1 MPMPTASDVHRDAD
15 LSNIAIGYKNPDK
28 NYIAD
33 LIFPI
38 IETDK
43 MSDYYYI
50 WTKDFF
56 FRNQVNLRAPG
67 GAYPAGGLAVSD
79 TQFVTKNWS
88 LSYLMPREVQAN
100 ADAALDLERVGAEW
114 LADQFMLNRE
124 ILASQTLFITG
135 VWGTTTSLAGT
146 DQWSDF
152 ANSDPITNFQT
163 ALETVEGNT
172 GMTPNTA
179 VFGVQAWN
187 KVKRHPDLLDIYK
200 YTTRGILTEEQ
211 VAQALGVEKVLIG
224 RAMQNTAAEDVAFA
238 GAYIWGKSCLIC
250 YVPPSPGIFVPMSG
264 ATFVW
269 RNQGLTLT
277 IDRIAVD
284 RQKSDALQG
293 DQQFVHQA
301 VGSDLGYMY
310 LTVVA

>member
-1 MPMPTASDVHRDAD
+1 MPTASDVHRDAD

-33 LIFPI
+33 LIFPQ

-67 GAYPAGGLAVSD
+67 GVYPAGGLAVSD

-114 LADQFMLNRE
+114 LADQFALNRE
-124 ILASQTLFITG
+124 ILASTTLFITG
-135 VWGTTTSLAGT
+135 VWGTTTSLTGVE
-146 DQWSDF
+146 QWDDY
-152 ANSDPITNFQT
+152 ANSTPIENFQT
-163 ALETVEGNT
+163 AIETVEAAT

-179 VFGVQAWN
+179 VLGVQAFN
-187 KVKRHPDLLDIYK
+187 KLRRHPDLIDLFK
-200 YTTRGILTEEQ
+200 YTTKGILSTEQ
-211 VAQALGVEKVLIG
+211 VAEAVGIEKIVVG
-224 RAMQNTAAEDVAFA
+224 RAMRNTAAESVAFA
-238 GAYIWGKSCLIC
+238 GSYIWGKSCLIC

-269 RNQGLTLT
+269 KNQGLTLT

-284 RQKSDALQG
+284 QQKSDALQG
-293 DQQFVHQA
+293 DQQFVHQC

-310 LTVVA
+310 LTVVS